1 MYNIN
6 KHVKKEEN
14 NKVER
19 ERERERERENKPSE
33 ERLIKFDGDG

>member
-14 NKVER
+14 NTVER
-19 ERERERERENKPSE
+19 ERERERERTNQVK
-33 ERLIKFDGDG
+33 RD

>member
-14 NKVER
+14 NTV
-19 ERERERERENKPSE
+19 ERERERENKPSE

>member
-6 KHVKKEEN
+6 KHVKK
-14 NKVER
+14 KR
-19 ERERERERENKPSE
+19 ITQWRENKPSE